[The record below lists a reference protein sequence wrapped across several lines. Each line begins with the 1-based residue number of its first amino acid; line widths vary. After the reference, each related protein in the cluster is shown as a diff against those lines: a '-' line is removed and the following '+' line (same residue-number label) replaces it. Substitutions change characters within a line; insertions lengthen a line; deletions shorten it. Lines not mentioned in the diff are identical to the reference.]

1 MKLNQLMLCL
11 LAGGKREEKSDEGGG
26 KGNSKSFSVGV
37 FWCLLGGGWGWLGL
51 KEKKIIYILPLFDLL
66 KTKRKIYIFTLCP

>member
-1 MKLNQLMLCL
+1 MFV
-11 LAGGKREEKSDEGGG
+11 GGG
-26 KGNSKSFSVGV
+26 
-37 FWCLLGGGWGWLGL
+37 GGGVGL